1 MSSSGSLVL
10 IASVLHIY
18 SGDMVFKYFRIR
30 LVSLPGWRVFCI
42 GVWLGEQKS
51 VSDSR
56 ALSVDCYLLGLEVQS
71 VKFHAWFRD
80 PWSVIRDPW
89 TVNRDFVI
97 RDLVFIICDP
107 YPYQYSSAPLYNI
120 HFLLFFFQSVSFR
133 YTGAYTDPCLP
144 LEYTEKGTYKGEEYK
159 FIGTGDFQK
168 CQETLMPLLNLTV
181 PCSKPP
187 CSLNGVYQP
196 HIDYTHSEFYGFSE
210 YWYSMHDVL
219 RIGGQYS
226 SKKMRRNAEVSVLLW
241 MKWSQE
247 RKSVSTPVQSTA
259 N

>member
-71 VKFHAWFRD
+71 VKFHAWFREWSVIRD

-89 TVNRDFVI
+89 TVILWSVIWYSLFVI
-97 RDLVFIICDP
+97 LTPTNIAPRHCIISISCSFSFNLYLSDTQAHTQTP
-107 YPYQYSSAPLYNI
+107 AFHWNTRRKALTRVGNINSSAQETSRNAKKLSCHYSTWL
-120 HFLLFFFQSVSFR
+120 FLAPSLRALS
-133 YTGAYTDPCLP
+133 T
-144 LEYTEKGTYKGEEYK
+144 EYTNPT
-159 FIGTGDFQK
+159 
-168 CQETLMPLLNLTV
+168 
-181 PCSKPP
+181 
-187 CSLNGVYQP
+187 
-196 HIDYTHSEFYGFSE
+196 
-210 YWYSMHDVL
+210 
-219 RIGGQYS
+219 
-226 SKKMRRNAEVSVLLW
+226 
-241 MKWSQE
+241 
-247 RKSVSTPVQSTA
+247 
-259 N
+259 

>member
-1 MSSSGSLVL
+1 M
-10 IASVLHIY
+10 IH
-18 SGDMVFKYFRIR
+18 
-30 LVSLPGWRVFCI
+30 
-42 GVWLGEQKS
+42 
-51 VSDSR
+51 
-56 ALSVDCYLLGLEVQS
+56 
-71 VKFHAWFRD
+71 
-80 PWSVIRDPW
+80 
-89 TVNRDFVI
+89 DFVI

-241 MKWSQE
+241 MK
-247 RKSVSTPVQSTA
+247 
-259 N
+259 